1 MRTWVWVPEHT
12 HTHSHTHTHTHTHT
26 HSHNSNPTT
35 REVETGVHSLA
46 HLVSSKLVRDPV
58 SKEKKERCTSVED
71 QHAWLSSGYF
81 LYPHTHRHT
90 QAQTDTYIYTC
101 IHLHTHMYTY
111 IYKYIHMH
119 THIHTQTNTHRDICI
134 HIHKHR
140 YTHAHT
146 YYTHMHTQ
154 TYTHTHICN
163 THKGSTLRITKYHQE
178 NYARTS
184 HTSLITCNCW
194 RELLSTPHT
203 AVTFLFLGAARLG
216 KVLCRNVSTFIFAG
230 KVISYTG
237 LIQINNWQI
246 STWLQNA
253 TWSKTLFWK
262 DKRRLGSPYT
272 PRTSK
277 HHWVPT

>member
-1 MRTWVWVPEHT
+1 MAYQIIVSFKDIKSIREMERLLNICEHFLFFPINQVWFTWKLGCSLTTGNSDLRGSWDFFCPPQLL
-12 HTHSHTHTHTHTHT
+12 THSI
-26 HSHNSNPTT
+26 
-35 REVETGVHSLA
+35 
-46 HLVSSKLVRDPV
+46 
-58 SKEKKERCTSVED
+58 
-71 QHAWLSSGYF
+71 
-81 LYPHTHRHT
+81 HRHT
-90 QAQTDTYIYTC
+90 
-101 IHLHTHMYTY
+101 H
-111 IYKYIHMH
+111 
-119 THIHTQTNTHRDICI
+119 
-134 HIHKHR
+134 
-140 YTHAHT
+140 
-146 YYTHMHTQ
+146 
-154 TYTHTHICN
+154 THTHICN

-194 RELLSTPHT
+194 RELLSTPQT

-230 KVISYTG
+230 KIISYTG